1 MAKRKKDQGLNFIAA
16 AYKRIMLNGGAK
28 GPFDHKQLTVM
39 LKAADRLALMDK
51 VFSAEQLAAADAGNL
66 SSSSITEDQILAD
79 MRAKHQGGVHANT
92 TGQ

>member
-1 MAKRKKDQGLNFIAA
+1 
-16 AYKRIMLNGGAK
+16 
-28 GPFDHKQLTVM
+28 M